1 MAALYIKSYTQFIN
15 EAETTGLVITLS
27 AYPNT
32 KIDPKHPISEFDVD
46 SSDPKFYFEIV
57 GLPNVGSSSE
67 PILALTFFGEGMTQ
81 LPAQHFTQ
89 KKEGNVI
96 KGSFE
101 RKHLG
106 NGVTK
111 TLIHHIKTG
120 GKELG
125 ENYALCAV
133 YYYDDAEKKNK
144 NVTPQTKFVDLSKAP
159 QKMATKSVTQIQQ
172 SAAPQQLAPLAQ
184 DTAQQAKPKKK
195 FLGKLLGK

>member
-1 MAALYIKSYTQFIN
+1 MANTHIMSYTQFIN
-15 EAETTGLVITLS
+15 EAETAGPVITLS

-32 KIDPKHPISEFDVD
+32 KIDPKNPISEFDVD
-46 SSDPKFYFEIV
+46 SSDPNFYFEIS

-81 LPAQHFTQ
+81 LPARFFTQ
-89 KKEGNVI
+89 KKEGNLI
-96 KGSFE
+96 KGSIE
-101 RKHLG
+101 RKDLG
-106 NGVTK
+106 DGVTK

-133 YYYDDAEKKNK
+133 YYYDEAEKKNK

-159 QKMATKSVTQIQQ
+159 QKMATKSATQIQQ
-172 SAAPQQLAPLAQ
+172 STAPQQLAPLSQ
-184 DTAQQAKPKKK
+184 NTAQEAKPKKK